1 MVFACIVA
9 HGVGVGAGAAFTG
22 RRRCPGTRRR
32 VVVPARIAPPVAVG
46 TGLPSAPAGSRGAP
60 PVASALPLLP
70 PPAAATAPAR
80 ATAVARCQ
88 VPLWAPSW
96 ARRGGLP
103 VTPGAAPAAAV
114 SLPGAPGPSGSR
126 RTALGPD
133 CDLISN
139 SAVLAAQAVVVAYR
153 TPVSCGGVSAVE
165 VQASMP
171 TSRTLRRAE
180 HLPVTSARVACLGS
194 MAAANAG
201 PHGRLVCQLPPLG
214 AGGQWGGS
222 ASIGVAAAW
231 HLATCAHGYVA
242 GRCPTC
248 VAPVPLW
255 LGTLCSEKL
264 HPRPARLD
272 HPGLSGGS
280 RPETAERRICAP
292 QSACHN
298 GRVRGL
304 GNGPALRLTSPSPA
318 SRGPL
323 ISLRSP
329 CRSSV

>member
-1 MVFACIVA
+1 MLPRCVAPSALHGIHTEKRPDGASQAMVFACIVA

-214 AGGQWGGS
+214 AGGQWGGGLG
-222 ASIGVAAAW
+222 IHWRCGGVASG
-231 HLATCAHGYVA
+231 HVCPRI
-242 GRCPTC
+242 RCR
-248 VAPVPLW
+248 PLSDV
-255 LGTLCSEKL
+255 C
-264 HPRPARLD
+264 
-272 HPGLSGGS
+272 GS
-280 RPETAERRICAP
+280 R
-292 QSACHN
+292 
-298 GRVRGL
+298 
-304 GNGPALRLTSPSPA
+304 ALVAWYSLFGKTPPTTSPT
-318 SRGPL
+318 
-323 ISLRSP
+323 
-329 CRSSV
+329 